1 MQINR
6 IILLSVIISAL
17 LFGIYSLS
25 HDSGNAST
33 NLCYDQIG
41 DRDYCFDE
49 IEKCEIAG
57 KDESYADSYCYDEG

>member
-17 LFGIYSLS
+17 LFGTYSLG

-33 NLCYDQIG
+33 NSCYNQGG
-41 DRDYCFDE
+41 DGNYCIAE

-57 KDESYADSYCYDEG
+57 KDESYADSSCFDEG